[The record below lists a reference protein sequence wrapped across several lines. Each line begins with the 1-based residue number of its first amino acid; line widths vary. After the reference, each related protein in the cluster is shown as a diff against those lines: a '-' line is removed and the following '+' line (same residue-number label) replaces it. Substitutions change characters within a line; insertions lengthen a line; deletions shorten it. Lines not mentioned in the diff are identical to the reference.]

1 MSAWL
6 QQAKAMDDYAKLA
19 ERFAVE
25 YAAEGDEV
33 RAAHYRDDAV
43 WYGER
48 AKQYRDMHV
57 EYQAW
62 QKVLETT

>member
-19 ERFAVE
+19 QRFAVE

-33 RAAHYRDDAV
+33 RATRYADDAI

-48 AKQYRDMHV
+48 ASMYRERH
-57 EYQAW
+57 QALVGR
-62 QKVLETT
+62 QEEAA